1 MALVSRAEPIVVIGA
16 AGFGRETLDVITA
29 MIAAG
34 ADVEIAGVVD
44 DAPSGADV
52 ARLAARGTAY
62 LGTVAAYL
70 EALET
75 LDSGEVL
82 DSGETLDPGG
92 APGPRAGG
100 PASSPGRP
108 SFVVG
113 IGSPAVRRRLVERLE
128 AAGLAPFTA
137 IHPTASIGSLTTL
150 GAGAVICAGV
160 VISTGVTIGRHV
172 HLNPRSILGHDAILG
187 DYASVNPG
195 AVVSGAV
202 TIGPGVLVGAA
213 ATVLQL
219 LDVGAGA
226 VIGAGAVVT
235 HSVPAGATA
244 IGVPAR
250 WEP

>member
-1 MALVSRAEPIVVIGA
+1 MSRAEPIVVIGA

-62 LGTVAAYL
+62 LGTVEAYL
-70 EALET
+70 EAL
-75 LDSGEVL
+75 
-82 DSGETLDPGG
+82 ETLDPGG
-92 APGPRAGG
+92 APGPGAGG

>member
-1 MALVSRAEPIVVIGA
+1 MSRAEPIVVIGA

-52 ARLAARGTAY
+52 ASARPRSA
-62 LGTVAAYL
+62 
-70 EALET
+70 T
-75 LDSGEVL
+75 L
-82 DSGETLDPGG
+82 P
-92 APGPRAGG
+92 P
-100 PASSPGRP
+100 SSPGRP

>member
-1 MALVSRAEPIVVIGA
+1 MSRAEPIVVIGA

-62 LGTVAAYL
+62 LGTVEAYL
-70 EALET
+70 EALEI
-75 LDSGEVL
+75 LDT
-82 DSGETLDPGG
+82 GETIDPGE

-172 HLNPRSILGHDAILG
+172 HLNPRSILGHDAVLG